1 MYDHYVTLTPQ
12 ACVRGN
18 PGSAEYCQRS
28 VNMADY
34 AADSSL
40 DHDSSVRVD

>member
-12 ACVRGN
+12 ACVREH
-18 PGSAEYCQRS
+18 PVTVEYCQRS
-28 VNMADY
+28 VNKADY